1 MSAGALAHEGGSFG
15 SAGFKAYTGDRVRGT
30 NVLEGNAAVLVL
42 VDFRAQVCSLFYKI
56 DERGLGKITLTD
68 LEKNLDDEAVKA
80 FFESLEIGAVD
91 AWTLFLSLD
100 VDGDNLISIDE
111 FMERCVQLRGPARS
125 VDLYAIRRLNVK
137 IRDEMR
143 FLEDQQ
149 HRIMAHLGVKY
160 EHHDTHEYEPTVFVR
175 ATVDATEAL

>member
-1 MSAGALAHEGGSFG
+1 M
-15 SAGFKAYTGDRVRGT
+15 
-30 NVLEGNAAVLVL
+30 
-42 VDFRAQVCSLFYKI
+42 FYKI
-56 DERGLGKITLTD
+56 DERGLGKIPLTD

-125 VDLYAIRRLNVK
+125 VDLYAIRRLNASRLAK
-137 IRDEMR
+137 L
-143 FLEDQQ
+143 FLLPASSSSSMWCVTE
-149 HRIMAHLGVKY
+149 
-160 EHHDTHEYEPTVFVR
+160 FVR
-175 ATVDATEAL
+175 SAVSARLVRRLANAHV